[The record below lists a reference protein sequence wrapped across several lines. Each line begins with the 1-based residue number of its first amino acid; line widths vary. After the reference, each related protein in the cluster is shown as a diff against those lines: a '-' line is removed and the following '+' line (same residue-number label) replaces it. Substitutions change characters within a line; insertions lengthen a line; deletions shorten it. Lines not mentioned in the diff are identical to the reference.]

1 MYQWKAEYVWHKI
14 AIFISSF
21 IKNDEHLPWN
31 SRWSSKKY
39 TYVGMYVHC
48 AQWNIWYLIVHATDM
63 KVEKEAFF
71 SKEIK
76 QRQVRDKLG

>member
-1 MYQWKAEYVWHKI
+1 MLNICLEIQDDLP
-14 AIFISSF
+14 
-21 IKNDEHLPWN
+21 KNIH
-31 SRWSSKKY
+31 R
-39 TYVGMYVHC
+39 YVHC